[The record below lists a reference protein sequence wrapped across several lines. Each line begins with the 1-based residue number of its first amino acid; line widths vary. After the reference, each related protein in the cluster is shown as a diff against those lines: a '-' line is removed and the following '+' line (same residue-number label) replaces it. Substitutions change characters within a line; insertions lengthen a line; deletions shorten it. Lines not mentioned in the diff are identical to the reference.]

1 MNAYFYIQLF
11 GFGTPSPRSKEK
23 TPEGE
28 GDLVNNQRKKLIKS
42 EDEWQKNTGFINS
55 GTMCR

>member
-1 MNAYFYIQLF
+1 MLIFIFSYSALEP
-11 GFGTPSPRSKEK
+11 PSPGSKEK

>member
-1 MNAYFYIQLF
+1 MEPPLQ
-11 GFGTPSPRSKEK
+11 GVKKK

-28 GDLVNNQRKKLIKS
+28 GDLVNNQRKKLIKT